1 VGDEIVLD
9 WIRLS
14 AFSGTALDVILRN
27 LGIAT
32 VVVTGVWTNMA
43 VEHSVRDAADHA
55 YQVVVVGDATSSINA
70 EWQAV
75 ALGYALTN
83 IATIASTVDVTDA
96 LVAGGR

>member
-1 VGDEIVLD
+1 
-9 WIRLS
+9 LS
-14 AFSGTALDVILRN
+14 AFNGTALDVILRN
-27 LGIAT
+27 LGITT

-43 VEHSVRDAADHA
+43 VEHSVRDATDHA
-55 YQVVVVGDATSSINA
+55 YQVVVVDDATSSINA

-83 IATIASTVDVTDA
+83 NATIASTVDVTDA